1 MLIQLVDP
9 KGGNRQPKRTYAPRP
24 AGLEGLTVGL
34 LSNRKA
40 NADNLLAETARWFV
54 DRHDC
59 EALPVERKDDSSRT
73 AEPEMLR
80 SIAERSDFLITAA
93 GD

>member
-9 KGGNRQPKRTYAPRP
+9 KGGLWQPERTQAPRP
-24 AGLEGLTVGL
+24 AGIEGLTIGL
-34 LSNRKA
+34 LSNGKA
-40 NADNLLAETARWFV
+40 NAESLLAETARWFV
-54 DRHDC
+54 ERHHC
-59 EALPVERKDDSSRT
+59 EALPVESKDDASRT
-73 AEPEMLR
+73 ADPEMLH

>member
-9 KGGNRQPKRTYAPRP
+9 KGGLSPPKRSYAPRP
-24 AGLEGLTVGL
+24 ANLDGLTVGL

-40 NADNLLAETARWFV
+40 NAENLLAKTAQWFV

-59 EALPVERKDDSSRT
+59 EVLPLERKYDSSRT
-73 AEPEMLR
+73 ADPGMLR

>member
-9 KGGNRQPKRTYAPRP
+9 KGGVWPPRRTYAPRP
-24 AGLEGLTVGL
+24 AGIEGLTIGL

-40 NADNLLAETARWFV
+40 NAENLLVETARWFV
-54 DRHDC
+54 EQHHC
-59 EALPVERKDDSSRT
+59 EALPIESKDDSSRT
-73 AEPEMLR
+73 ADPEMLH

>member
-9 KGGNRQPKRTYAPRP
+9 KGGLWQPQRTYAPRP
-24 AGLEGLTVGL
+24 AGIEGLTIGL

-40 NADNLLAETARWFV
+40 NAENLLVETARWFV
-54 DRHDC
+54 ERHHC
-59 EALPVERKDDSSRT
+59 EALPIESKDDSSRT
-73 AEPEMLR
+73 ADPEMLH

>member
-9 KGGNRQPKRTYAPRP
+9 KGGLWQPRRTYAPRR
-24 AGLEGLTVGL
+24 AATEGLTIGL
-34 LSNRKA
+34 LSNGKA
-40 NADNLLAETARWFV
+40 NAENLLAETARWFV
-54 DRHDC
+54 DRHRC
-59 EALPVERKDDSSRT
+59 EALPIESKDDSSRT
-73 AEPEMLR
+73 ADPEMLH

>member
-9 KGGNRQPKRTYAPRP
+9 KGGLWQPQRTHAPRP
-24 AGLEGLTVGL
+24 AGIEGLTIGL

-40 NADNLLAETARWFV
+40 NAENLLVETVRWFV
-54 DRHDC
+54 DRHHC
-59 EALPVERKDDSSRT
+59 EALPIENKDDSSRT
-73 AEPEMLR
+73 ADPEMLR
-80 SIAERSDFLITAA
+80 SIAERCDFLITAA

>member
-9 KGGNRQPKRTYAPRP
+9 KGGLAPPERKYAPRP
-24 AGLEGLTVGL
+24 SGIEGLTIGL
-34 LSNRKA
+34 LSNGKA
-40 NADNLLAETARWFV
+40 NAENLLAETARWFA

-59 EALPVERKDDSSRT
+59 EALPVESKDDSSRT
-73 AEPEMLR
+73 ADPEMLH